1 MDVIQ
6 KYNAMRVDQAYLNIL
21 AQSWHQP

>member
-6 KYNAMRVDQAYLNIL
+6 KYNAMMNDEQYQNIL
-21 AQSWHQP
+21 ATSWQQ